1 MRPYEIQDE
10 HSDNEEELVH
20 ARSVSATETVKPVNA
35 RAAKR
40 VKCAKVEQVHDG
52 GLGKANL
59 VKLNGTIKKMR
70 DESRTMEEHLI
81 SAARHSAT
89 ISPTLVTQLASVK
102 SGVEAE
108 LAAIELYKENN
119 REDNT
124 AQLCQNGLAQLAEA
138 RQSFKV
144 LERMLKALKTPEH
157 VH

>member
-10 HSDNEEELVH
+10 HSDNEQERVH
-20 ARSVSATETVKPVNA
+20 ARSVSTDVTAKPVSA

-40 VKCAKVEQVHDG
+40 VKCAKAKQVDSG

-81 SAARHSAT
+81 SAARHSTT

-108 LAAIELYKENN
+108 LAAIQLYKESN
-119 REDNT
+119 REEDT
-124 AQLCQNGLAQLAEA
+124 TQLCKNGLSQLAAA
-138 RQSFKV
+138 RNNFKV
-144 LERMLKALKTPEH
+144 LEKLLSAVNPP
-157 VH
+157 

>member
-10 HSDNEEELVH
+10 HSDNEEERVH
-20 ARSVSATETVKPVNA
+20 ARSLSTTVTAKPVSA

-81 SAARHSAT
+81 SAARHSTT

-102 SGVEAE
+102 SGLEAE
-108 LAAIELYKENN
+108 LAAIQLYKENN
-119 REDNT
+119 REEDT
-124 AQLCQNGLAQLAEA
+124 AELCKTGLAQLAAA
-138 RQSFKV
+138 RNNFKV
-144 LERMLKALKTPEH
+144 LEKMLSAVNTP
-157 VH
+157 